1 MTTLE
6 QYPPGDHRLIGDM
19 YRGTIL
25 TDKYSNNDIIRGM
38 EKNLTLQ
45 DYQSLAEFRHQIRRY
60 LRFSEKVVR
69 NAELEPRQYQ
79 MLLAIK
85 GLSPEV
91 RPRIAE
97 LAERLQ
103 IQHHSAV
110 ELTDRLEK
118 SGLVRRQRGS
128 KDRREVLVTLTAVGE
143 RVIRELVMYHRA
155 ELSSRGPALL
165 DALHQV
171 LRNTGRATA
180 RTRRNKA

>member
-1 MTTLE
+1 
-6 QYPPGDHRLIGDM
+6 
-19 YRGTIL
+19 
-25 TDKYSNNDIIRGM
+25 M

-45 DYQSLAEFRHQIRRY
+45 DYQSLAEFRHQIRRF

-79 MLLAIK
+79 MLLALK
-85 GLSPEV
+85 GLPPEV

-110 ELTDRLEK
+110 ELTDRLEN

-128 KDRREVLVTLTAVGE
+128 RDRREVLVMLTPAGE
-143 RVIRELVMYHRA
+143 KVIRDLVLYHRA
-155 ELSSRGPALL
+155 ELSTRGPALL
-165 DALHQV
+165 EALHGV
-171 LRNTGRATA
+171 LRHNGKSSSWAKK
-180 RTRRNKA
+180 RRN

>member
-1 MTTLE
+1 
-6 QYPPGDHRLIGDM
+6 
-19 YRGTIL
+19 
-25 TDKYSNNDIIRGM
+25 M
-38 EKNLTLQ
+38 EKDLTLQ

-60 LRFSEKVVR
+60 LRFSEKIVR

-79 MLLAIK
+79 MLLALK
-85 GLSPEV
+85 GLPREV

-128 KDRREVLVTLTAVGE
+128 RDRREVLVLLTAAGE

-171 LRNTGRATA
+171 LHNTSRAA
-180 RTRRNKA
+180 PRTRRKKA